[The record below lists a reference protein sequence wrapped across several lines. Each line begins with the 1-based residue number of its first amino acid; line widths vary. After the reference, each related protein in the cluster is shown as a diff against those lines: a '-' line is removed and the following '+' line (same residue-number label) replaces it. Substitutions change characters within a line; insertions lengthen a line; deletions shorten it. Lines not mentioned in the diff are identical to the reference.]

1 MKQHKPSLIKWFW
14 TMYVWFHLQVYLLR
28 KMATNRIGTKN
39 RRFYICSLS
48 CDVIVYKVKLP
59 DMQLIVSHFVQ
70 IELRRPCSMFLGNVE
85 TSATPRILPWFTVRG
100 LLVSTNHCHLKISPL
115 FSCHLSQ
122 RVTFC
127 TSLCSI
133 QWNSSMAKNAFT
145 SIIELKAFCPKVQCK
160 S

>member
-1 MKQHKPSLIKWFW
+1 MKQHKTSLIKWFW

-70 IELRRPCSMFLGNVE
+70 IELRRSCSMFLGNVE
-85 TSATPRILPWFTVRG
+85 TSATPRILPWFTVGG
-100 LLVSTNHCHLKISPL
+100 LLVSTKLTIVTSKLAHCLVVSSVKGWRTVHHSVQFSGTPVRLKMPL
-115 FSCHLSQ
+115 TQ
-122 RVTFC
+122 
-127 TSLCSI
+127 
-133 QWNSSMAKNAFT
+133 
-145 SIIELKAFCPKVQCK
+145 
-160 S
+160 